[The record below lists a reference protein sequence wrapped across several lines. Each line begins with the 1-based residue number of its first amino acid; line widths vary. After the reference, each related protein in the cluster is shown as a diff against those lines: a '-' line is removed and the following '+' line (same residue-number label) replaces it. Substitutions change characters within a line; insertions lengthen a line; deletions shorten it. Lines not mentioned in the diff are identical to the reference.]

1 MSKWIT
7 LRLEVAEN
15 TSYEDVVTYLNCEA
29 LCAMEEDEK
38 MITSWEWSELENA
51 NE

>member
-1 MSKWIT
+1 MDRWIT
-7 LRLEVAEN
+7 LRLEVAKD

-38 MITSWEWSELENA
+38 MITHWEWSELEDA
-51 NE
+51 NV

>member
-7 LRLEVAEN
+7 LRLELADNVSAD
-15 TSYEDVVTYLNCEA
+15 DVVNHLNAKE

-38 MITSWEWSELENA
+38 MITFWEWSELGGED
-51 NE
+51 E